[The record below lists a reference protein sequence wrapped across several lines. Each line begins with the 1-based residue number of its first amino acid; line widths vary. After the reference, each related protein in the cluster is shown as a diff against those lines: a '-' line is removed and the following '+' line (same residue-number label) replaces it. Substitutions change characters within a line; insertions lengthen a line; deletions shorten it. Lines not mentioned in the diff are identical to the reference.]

1 MKVITRRGLPIVV
14 SIGLVLIAGRAGGSE
29 DLVYTVQAGDTPCEI
44 AQKFGMSCT
53 VLLEANGLGT
63 DPVIYPG
70 QVLTVA
76 ASGAMPEQPQA
87 AVVPESATTAQDS
100 TSVASVTAVE
110 VDEPDTNDSKSDLLA
125 VFQLARAQ
133 DPIFAAQTYRY
144 QAALELIP
152 QSKAALRPQLSA
164 SGSHTEGTSDT
175 SEATHAS
182 IALSQSLYNKGSG
195 IAVNQAGK
203 QVDQAELEFAIAS
216 ADLVTRVVNVYFSV
230 LAARDNVELS
240 HRNERA
246 IRRQLELAQE
256 RLEVGLGTRTDL
268 FDARA
273 RFEQAVAD
281 TIEAEKLLDDSRQT
295 LVALVGEDVGE
306 LETLPDAVTLGP
318 PLPDDS
324 EAWVAEALANNFSL
338 KIKSL
343 GISLSDLEI
352 DRQKAQ
358 RLPSIGL
365 QLSGNYSD
373 TYAGDDTNARMMFS
387 VDIPFY
393 QGGLVNSRVR
403 EAAENLNAARYDHEA
418 AIRELRRNTRQTF
431 LGIQSRLRRIDALAE
446 AVRAGENALLA
457 KEESFSA
464 GLTTNIQV
472 LDAQRDLF
480 QAQRDY
486 LKERYDY
493 IRQMLKLEELAGT
506 LDEEDVRRVNTLLA
520 NSS

>member
-1 MKVITRRGLPIVV
+1 MKSNFRGALPLLLSL
-14 SIGLVLIAGRAGGSE
+14 SIALGMGRAAATQ
-29 DLVYTVQAGDTPCEI
+29 DIVYTVQTGDTLCEI
-44 AQKFGMSCT
+44 AEGFNVSCASLME
-53 VLLEANGLGT
+53 VNGLST
-63 DPVIYPG
+63 NSLIYPG
-70 QVLTVA
+70 QMLTVMA
-76 ASGAMPEQPQA
+76 GGEAPE
-87 AVVPESATTAQDS
+87 PENVSAPTAGGTEDS
-100 TSVASVTAVE
+100 DMVATSVSEANS
-110 VDEPDTNDSKSDLLA
+110 PDAEDHKTDLLS
-125 VFQLARAQ
+125 VYQMARAQ

-144 QAALELIP
+144 QAALEIVP
-152 QSKAALRPQLSA
+152 RSKAALRPQLSA
-164 SGSHTEGTSDT
+164 SGSH
-175 SEATHAS
+175 SEATSDATTATLAS
-182 IALSQSLYNKGSG
+182 ISLSQSLYNKSNR
-195 IAVNQAGK
+195 ISVAQADQQVNQA
-203 QVDQAELEFAIAS
+203 ELQLIIAS
-216 ADLVTRVVNVYFSV
+216 ADLVNRVVNVYFSV
-230 LAARDNVELS
+230 LAAQDNVGLS
-240 HRNERA
+240 RRNERA
-246 IRRQLELAQE
+246 IGRQLELAQE

-273 RFEQAVAD
+273 RFEKAVAD
-281 TIEAEKLLDDSRQT
+281 TIEAENLLEDSRQT
-295 LVALVGEDVGE
+295 LIALVGEEVGD
-306 LETLPDAVTLGP
+306 LQPLPDSVTLGM

-324 EAWVAEALANNFSL
+324 ETWVAEALKNNPNL
-338 KIKSL
+338 KVKSL
-343 GISLSDLEI
+343 NISLSGLEI

-358 RLPSIGL
+358 RLPSVGL

-472 LDAQRDLF
+472 LDGQRDLF

-506 LDEEDVRRVNTLLA
+506 LDEEDIRRVNTLLV
-520 NSS
+520 NSD

>member
-1 MKVITRRGLPIVV
+1 M
-14 SIGLVLIAGRAGGSE
+14 
-29 DLVYTVQAGDTPCEI
+29 
-44 AQKFGMSCT
+44 
-53 VLLEANGLGT
+53 
-63 DPVIYPG
+63 
-70 QVLTVA
+70 
-76 ASGAMPEQPQA
+76 
-87 AVVPESATTAQDS
+87 
-100 TSVASVTAVE
+100 
-110 VDEPDTNDSKSDLLA
+110 
-125 VFQLARAQ
+125 
-133 DPIFAAQTYRY
+133 
-144 QAALELIP
+144 
-152 QSKAALRPQLSA
+152 
-164 SGSHTEGTSDT
+164 
-175 SEATHAS
+175 
-182 IALSQSLYNKGSG
+182 
-195 IAVNQAGK
+195 
-203 QVDQAELEFAIAS
+203 
-216 ADLVTRVVNVYFSV
+216 
-230 LAARDNVELS
+230 
-240 HRNERA
+240 
-246 IRRQLELAQE
+246 
-256 RLEVGLGTRTDL
+256 GLGTRTDL

-273 RFEQAVAD
+273 RFEKAVAD
-281 TIEAEKLLDDSRQT
+281 TIEAENLLEDSRQT
-295 LVALVGEDVGE
+295 LIALVGEEVGD
-306 LETLPDAVTLGP
+306 LQPLPDSVTLGM

-324 EAWVAEALANNFSL
+324 ETWVAEALKNNPNL
-338 KIKSL
+338 KVKSL
-343 GISLSDLEI
+343 NISLSGLEI

-358 RLPSIGL
+358 RLPSVGL

-472 LDAQRDLF
+472 LDGQRDLF

-506 LDEEDVRRVNTLLA
+506 LDEEDIRRVNTLLV
-520 NSS
+520 NSD

>member
-1 MKVITRRGLPIVV
+1 MKSNPRGALPLLLSL
-14 SIGLVLIAGRAGGSE
+14 SIALGMGRAAAAE
-29 DLVYTVQAGDTPCEI
+29 DIVYIVQTGDTLCEI
-44 AQKFGMSCT
+44 AEGFNVSCASLME
-53 VLLEANGLGT
+53 VNGLST
-63 DPVIYPG
+63 NSLIYPG
-70 QVLTVA
+70 QVLTVMA
-76 ASGAMPEQPQA
+76 GGEAPE
-87 AVVPESATTAQDS
+87 PENVSAPTAGGTEDSDIVS
-100 TSVASVTAVE
+100 TSVSEANS
-110 VDEPDTNDSKSDLLA
+110 PDAEDHKTDLLS
-125 VFQLARAQ
+125 VYQMARAQ

-144 QAALELIP
+144 QAALEIVP
-152 QSKAALRPQLSA
+152 RSKAALRPQLSA
-164 SGSHTEGTSDT
+164 SGSH
-175 SEATHAS
+175 SEATSDATTATLAS
-182 IALSQSLYNKGSG
+182 ISLSQSLYNKSNR
-195 IAVNQAGK
+195 ISVAQAD
-203 QVDQAELEFAIAS
+203 QQANQAELQFVVAS
-216 ADLVTRVVNVYFSV
+216 ADLVNRVVNVYFSV
-230 LAARDNVELS
+230 LAAQDNVGLS
-240 HRNERA
+240 SRNERA
-246 IRRQLELAQE
+246 IGRQLELAQE

-273 RFEQAVAD
+273 RFEKAVAD
-281 TIEAEKLLDDSRQT
+281 TIEAENLLEDSRQT
-295 LVALVGEDVGE
+295 LIALVGEEVGD
-306 LETLPDAVTLGP
+306 LQPLPDSVTLGM

-324 EAWVAEALANNFSL
+324 ETWVAEALKNNPNL
-338 KIKSL
+338 KVKSL
-343 GISLSDLEI
+343 NISLSGLEI

-358 RLPSIGL
+358 RLPSVGL

-493 IRQMLKLEELAGT
+493 IRQMLELEELAGT
-506 LDEEDVRRVNTLLA
+506 LDEEDIRRVNTLLV
-520 NSS
+520 NSD

>member
-1 MKVITRRGLPIVV
+1 MKSNSRGALPLLL
-14 SIGLVLIAGRAGGSE
+14 SLGIALGMGRAAAAE
-29 DLVYTVQAGDTPCEI
+29 DIIYTVQTGDTLCEI
-44 AQKFGMSCT
+44 AEGFNVSCASLME
-53 VLLEANGLGT
+53 VNGLST
-63 DPVIYPG
+63 DSLIYPG
-70 QVLTVA
+70 QVLTVMA
-76 ASGAMPEQPQA
+76 GGEAPEPEN
-87 AVVPESATTAQDS
+87 ESAPTAGGTEDSDIVS
-100 TSVASVTAVE
+100 TSVSEANS
-110 VDEPDTNDSKSDLLA
+110 PDAEDHKTDLLS
-125 VFQLARAQ
+125 VYQMARAQ
-133 DPIFAAQTYRY
+133 DPVFAAQSYRY
-144 QAALELIP
+144 QAALEVVP
-152 QSKAALRPQLSA
+152 KSKAALRPQLSA
-164 SGSHTEGTSDT
+164 SGSH
-175 SEATHAS
+175 SEATSDATTATLAS
-182 IALSQSLYNKGSG
+182 ISLSQSLYNKSNR
-195 IAVNQAGK
+195 ISVAQAD
-203 QVDQAELEFAIAS
+203 QQANQAELQFVVAS
-216 ADLVTRVVNVYFSV
+216 ADLVNRVVNVYFSV
-230 LAARDNVELS
+230 LAAQDNVGLS
-240 HRNERA
+240 RRNERA
-246 IRRQLELAQE
+246 IGRQLELAQE

-273 RFEQAVAD
+273 RFEKAVAD
-281 TIEAEKLLDDSRQT
+281 TIEAENLLEDSRQT
-295 LVALVGEDVGE
+295 LIALVGEEVGD
-306 LETLPDAVTLGP
+306 LQPLPDSVTLGM
-318 PLPDDS
+318 PLPDES
-324 EAWVAEALANNFSL
+324 EAWVAEALKNNPEL
-338 KIKSL
+338 KVKSL
-343 GISLSDLEI
+343 NISLSSLEI

-358 RLPSIGL
+358 RLPSVGL

>member
-1 MKVITRRGLPIVV
+1 MKSNFRGALPLLLSL
-14 SIGLVLIAGRAGGSE
+14 SIALGMDRAAATE
-29 DLVYTVQAGDTPCEI
+29 DIVYTVQTGDTLCEI
-44 AQKFGMSCT
+44 AEGFNVSCASLME
-53 VLLEANGLGT
+53 VNGLST
-63 DPVIYPG
+63 DSLIYPG
-70 QVLTVA
+70 QMLTVMA
-76 ASGAMPEQPQA
+76 GGEAPE
-87 AVVPESATTAQDS
+87 PENVSSPTAGGTEDS
-100 TSVASVTAVE
+100 DIVATSVSEANS
-110 VDEPDTNDSKSDLLA
+110 PDAEDHKTDLLS
-125 VFQLARAQ
+125 VYQMARAQ
-133 DPIFAAQTYRY
+133 DPVFAAQSYRY
-144 QAALELIP
+144 QAALEVVP
-152 QSKAALRPQLSA
+152 KSKAALRPQLSA
-164 SGSHTEGTSDT
+164 SGSH
-175 SEATHAS
+175 SEATSDATTATLAS
-182 IALSQSLYNKGSG
+182 ISLSQSLYNKSNR
-195 IAVNQAGK
+195 ISVAQAD
-203 QVDQAELEFAIAS
+203 QQANQAELQFVVAS
-216 ADLVTRVVNVYFSV
+216 ADLVNRVVNVYFSV
-230 LAARDNVELS
+230 LAAQDNVGLS
-240 HRNERA
+240 RRNERA
-246 IRRQLELAQE
+246 IGRQLELAQE

-273 RFEQAVAD
+273 RFEKAVAD
-281 TIEAEKLLDDSRQT
+281 TIEAENLLEDSRQT
-295 LVALVGEDVGE
+295 LIALVGEEVGD
-306 LETLPDAVTLGP
+306 LQPLPDSVTLGM

-324 EAWVAEALANNFSL
+324 ETWVAEALKNNPNL
-338 KIKSL
+338 KVKSL
-343 GISLSDLEI
+343 NISLSGLEI

-358 RLPSIGL
+358 RLPSVGL

-506 LDEEDVRRVNTLLA
+506 LDEEDIRRVNTLLV
-520 NSS
+520 NSD

>member
-1 MKVITRRGLPIVV
+1 MKSNSRGALPLLL
-14 SIGLVLIAGRAGGSE
+14 SLGIALGMGRAAAAE
-29 DLVYTVQAGDTPCEI
+29 DIVYTVQTGDTLCEI
-44 AQKFGMSCT
+44 AEGFNVSCASLME
-53 VLLEANGLGT
+53 VNGLST
-63 DPVIYPG
+63 DSLIYPG
-70 QVLTVA
+70 QMLTVMA
-76 ASGAMPEQPQA
+76 GGEAPEPEN
-87 AVVPESATTAQDS
+87 ESAPTAGGTEDSDIVS
-100 TSVASVTAVE
+100 TSVSEANS
-110 VDEPDTNDSKSDLLA
+110 PDAEDSKTDLLS
-125 VFQLARAQ
+125 VYRMARAQ
-133 DPIFAAQTYRY
+133 DPVFAAQSYRY
-144 QAALELIP
+144 QAALEVVP
-152 QSKAALRPQLSA
+152 KSKAALRPQLSA
-164 SGSHTEGTSDT
+164 SGSH
-175 SEATHAS
+175 SEATSDANTATLAS
-182 IALSQSLYNKGSG
+182 ISLSQSLYNKSNR
-195 IAVNQAGK
+195 ISVAQAD
-203 QVDQAELEFAIAS
+203 QQANQAELQFVVAS
-216 ADLVTRVVNVYFSV
+216 ADLVNRVVNVYFSV
-230 LAARDNVELS
+230 LAAQDNVGLS
-240 HRNERA
+240 RRNERA
-246 IRRQLELAQE
+246 IGRQLELAQE

-273 RFEQAVAD
+273 RFEKAVAD
-281 TIEAEKLLDDSRQT
+281 TIEAENLLEDSRQT
-295 LVALVGEDVGE
+295 LIALVGEEVGD
-306 LETLPDAVTLGP
+306 LQPLPDSVTLGM

-324 EAWVAEALANNFSL
+324 ETWVAEALKNNPEL
-338 KIKSL
+338 KVKSL
-343 GISLSDLEI
+343 NISLSGLEI

-358 RLPSIGL
+358 RLPSVGL

-431 LGIQSRLRRIDALAE
+431 LGSQSRLRRIDALAE

>member
-1 MKVITRRGLPIVV
+1 MKSNSRGALPLLL
-14 SIGLVLIAGRAGGSE
+14 SLGIALGMGRAAAAE
-29 DLVYTVQAGDTPCEI
+29 DIVYTVQTGDTLCEI
-44 AQKFGMSCT
+44 AEGFNVSCASLME
-53 VLLEANGLGT
+53 VNGLST
-63 DPVIYPG
+63 DSLIYPG
-70 QVLTVA
+70 QMLTVMA
-76 ASGAMPEQPQA
+76 GGEAPEPEN
-87 AVVPESATTAQDS
+87 ESAPTAGGTEDSDIVS
-100 TSVASVTAVE
+100 TSVSEANS
-110 VDEPDTNDSKSDLLA
+110 PDAEDHKTDLLS
-125 VFQLARAQ
+125 VYQMARAQ
-133 DPIFAAQTYRY
+133 DPVFAAQSYRY
-144 QAALELIP
+144 QAALEVVP
-152 QSKAALRPQLSA
+152 KSKAALRPQLSA
-164 SGSHTEGTSDT
+164 SGSHSESTSD
-175 SEATHAS
+175 ATTATLAS
-182 IALSQSLYNKGSG
+182 ISLSQSLYNKSNR
-195 IAVNQAGK
+195 ISVAQAD
-203 QVDQAELEFAIAS
+203 QQANQAELQFVVAS
-216 ADLVTRVVNVYFSV
+216 ADLVNRVVNVYFSV
-230 LAARDNVELS
+230 LAAQDNVGLS
-240 HRNERA
+240 RRNERA
-246 IRRQLELAQE
+246 IGRQLELAQE

-273 RFEQAVAD
+273 RFEKAVAD
-281 TIEAEKLLDDSRQT
+281 TIEAENLLEDSRQT
-295 LVALVGEDVGE
+295 LIALVGEEVGD
-306 LETLPDAVTLGP
+306 LQPLPDSVTLGM

-324 EAWVAEALANNFSL
+324 ETWVAEALKNNPEL
-338 KIKSL
+338 KVKSL
-343 GISLSDLEI
+343 NISLSGLEI

>member
-1 MKVITRRGLPIVV
+1 MKSNSRGALPLLL
-14 SIGLVLIAGRAGGSE
+14 SLGIALGMGRAAAAE
-29 DLVYTVQAGDTPCEI
+29 DIVYTVQTGDTLCEI
-44 AQKFGMSCT
+44 AEGFNVSCASLME
-53 VLLEANGLGT
+53 VNGLST
-63 DPVIYPG
+63 DSLIYPG
-70 QVLTVA
+70 QMLTVMVGGEA
-76 ASGAMPEQPQA
+76 PEPEN
-87 AVVPESATTAQDS
+87 ESAPTAGGTEDSDIVS
-100 TSVASVTAVE
+100 TSVSEANS
-110 VDEPDTNDSKSDLLA
+110 PDAEDSKTDLLS
-125 VFQLARAQ
+125 VYRMARAQ
-133 DPIFAAQTYRY
+133 DPVFAAQSYRY
-144 QAALELIP
+144 QAALEVVP
-152 QSKAALRPQLSA
+152 KSKAALRPQLSA
-164 SGSHTEGTSDT
+164 SGSH
-175 SEATHAS
+175 SEATSDANTASLAS
-182 IALSQSLYNKGSG
+182 ISLSQSLYNKSNR
-195 IAVNQAGK
+195 ISVAQAD
-203 QVDQAELEFAIAS
+203 QQANQAELQFVVAS
-216 ADLVTRVVNVYFSV
+216 ADLVNRVVNVYFSV
-230 LAARDNVELS
+230 LAAQDNVGLS
-240 HRNERA
+240 RRNERA
-246 IRRQLELAQE
+246 IGRQLELAQE

-273 RFEQAVAD
+273 RFEKAVAD
-281 TIEAEKLLDDSRQT
+281 TIEAENLLEDSRQT
-295 LVALVGEDVGE
+295 LIALVGEEVGD
-306 LETLPDAVTLGP
+306 LQPLPDSVTLGM

-324 EAWVAEALANNFSL
+324 ETWVAEALKNNPEL
-338 KIKSL
+338 KVKSL
-343 GISLSDLEI
+343 NISLSGLEI

-358 RLPSIGL
+358 RLPSVGL

-418 AIRELRRNTRQTF
+418 AARELRRNTRQTF

>member
-1 MKVITRRGLPIVV
+1 MKSNSRGALPLLL
-14 SIGLVLIAGRAGGSE
+14 SLGIALGMGRAAAAE
-29 DLVYTVQAGDTPCEI
+29 DIVYTVQTGDTLCEI
-44 AQKFGMSCT
+44 AEGFNVSCASLME
-53 VLLEANGLGT
+53 VNGLST
-63 DPVIYPG
+63 DSLIYPG
-70 QVLTVA
+70 QMLTVMA
-76 ASGAMPEQPQA
+76 GGEAPEPEN
-87 AVVPESATTAQDS
+87 ESAPTAGGTEDSDIVS
-100 TSVASVTAVE
+100 TSVSEANS
-110 VDEPDTNDSKSDLLA
+110 PDAEDHKTDLLS
-125 VFQLARAQ
+125 VYQMARAQ
-133 DPIFAAQTYRY
+133 DPVFAAQSYRY
-144 QAALELIP
+144 QAALEVVP
-152 QSKAALRPQLSA
+152 KSKAALRPQLSA
-164 SGSHTEGTSDT
+164 SGSH
-175 SEATHAS
+175 SEATSDANTATLAS
-182 IALSQSLYNKGSG
+182 ISLSQSLYNKSNR
-195 IAVNQAGK
+195 ISVAQAD
-203 QVDQAELEFAIAS
+203 QQANQAELQFVVAS
-216 ADLVTRVVNVYFSV
+216 ADLVNRVVNVYFSV
-230 LAARDNVELS
+230 LAAQDNVGLS
-240 HRNERA
+240 RRNERA
-246 IRRQLELAQE
+246 IGRQLELAQE

-273 RFEQAVAD
+273 RFEKAVAD
-281 TIEAEKLLDDSRQT
+281 TIEAENLLEDSRQT
-295 LVALVGEDVGE
+295 LIALVGEEVGD
-306 LETLPDAVTLGP
+306 LQPLPDSVTLGM

-324 EAWVAEALANNFSL
+324 ETWVAEALKNNPEL
-338 KIKSL
+338 KVKSL
-343 GISLSDLEI
+343 NISLSGLEI

-358 RLPSIGL
+358 RLPSVGL

>member
-1 MKVITRRGLPIVV
+1 MKSNSRGALPLLL
-14 SIGLVLIAGRAGGSE
+14 SLGIALGMGRAAAAE
-29 DLVYTVQAGDTPCEI
+29 DIVYTVQTGDTLCEI
-44 AQKFGMSCT
+44 AEGFNVSCASLME
-53 VLLEANGLGT
+53 VNGLST
-63 DPVIYPG
+63 DSLIYPG
-70 QVLTVA
+70 QMLTVMA
-76 ASGAMPEQPQA
+76 GGEAPEPEN
-87 AVVPESATTAQDS
+87 ESAPTAGGTEDSDIVS
-100 TSVASVTAVE
+100 TSVSEANS
-110 VDEPDTNDSKSDLLA
+110 PDAEDHKTDLLS
-125 VFQLARAQ
+125 VYQMARAQ
-133 DPIFAAQTYRY
+133 DPVFAAQSYRY
-144 QAALELIP
+144 QAALEVVP
-152 QSKAALRPQLSA
+152 KSKAALRPQLSA
-164 SGSHTEGTSDT
+164 SGSH
-175 SEATHAS
+175 SEATSDANTASLAS
-182 IALSQSLYNKGSG
+182 ISLSQSLYNKSNR
-195 IAVNQAGK
+195 ISVAQAD
-203 QVDQAELEFAIAS
+203 QQANQAELQFVVAS
-216 ADLVTRVVNVYFSV
+216 ADLVNRVVNVYFSV
-230 LAARDNVELS
+230 LAAQDNVGLS
-240 HRNERA
+240 RRNERA
-246 IRRQLELAQE
+246 IGRQLELAQE

-273 RFEQAVAD
+273 RFEKAVAD
-281 TIEAEKLLDDSRQT
+281 TIEAENLLEDSRQT
-295 LVALVGEDVGE
+295 LIALVGEEVGD
-306 LETLPDAVTLGP
+306 LQPLPDSVTLGM

-324 EAWVAEALANNFSL
+324 ETWVAEALKNNPEL
-338 KIKSL
+338 KVKSL
-343 GISLSDLEI
+343 NISLSGLEI

-358 RLPSIGL
+358 RLPSVGL